1 MLIDLFAA
9 IVYCSGY
16 LSNGEDMSKIAE
28 NIFQIRE
35 SMAKAAADR
44 SVKLL
49 AVSKTFSVEAIAQ
62 AIKAGQ
68 LAFGENYAQEG
79 AKKISYFKE
88 HYPDVP
94 LEWHF
99 IGPLQSN
106 KTKLVAEHFQWV
118 ESIDRLKIAQ
128 RLNEQRPVDLPPLNV
143 LVEIN
148 IDEESTKSGIMV
160 GELEALLAE
169 LIKLPRLKLRGLMC
183 IPKAQADDLH
193 RRAVFKEMRA
203 LFDACV
209 ARGYKLDTLSMGMSA
224 DYICAI
230 EEGSTLVRV
239 GSAIF
244 GARDY
249 SKKLERK

>member
-1 MLIDLFAA
+1 M
-9 IVYCSGY
+9 
-16 LSNGEDMSKIAE
+16 
-28 NIFQIRE
+28 
-35 SMAKAAADR
+35 
-44 SVKLL
+44 
-49 AVSKTFSVEAIAQ
+49 
-62 AIKAGQ
+62 
-68 LAFGENYAQEG
+68 
-79 AKKISYFKE
+79 
-88 HYPDVP
+88 P

-106 KTKLVAEHFQWV
+106 KTKLVAEYFQWV

-128 RLNEQRPVDLPPLNV
+128 RLNEQRPVELPPLNV

-148 IDEESTKSGIMV
+148 IDEESSKSGITV

-224 DYICAI
+224 DYVCAI

-244 GARDY
+244 IQIRKTLSACFDIRLIGHAFANGLFPY
-249 SKKLERK
+249 SVS